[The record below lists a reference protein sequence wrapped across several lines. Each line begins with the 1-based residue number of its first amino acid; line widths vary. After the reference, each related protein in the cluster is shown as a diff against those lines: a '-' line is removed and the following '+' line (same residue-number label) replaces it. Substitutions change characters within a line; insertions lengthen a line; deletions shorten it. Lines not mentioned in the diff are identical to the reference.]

1 VRGRLLREERGFTL
15 TEVMVTTLIM
25 SIVLF
30 ALYSIFDMS
39 LRVVGYG
46 NAAVE
51 ATDEARL
58 GLAKMERELRAAY
71 PYNRTNGNTTLLTNY
86 NAQQVTF
93 GNDRNGNRRIVDAM
107 GVADANEQI
116 TYTLGGVSPP
126 YTLLRN
132 SQPVVDHVQS
142 LTLTYETR
150 DGAAPLGESAIGL
163 VNINL
168 VIQVPKGTLGTQTPV
183 TRTITTDVALRNRG
197 D

>member
-1 VRGRLLREERGFTL
+1 VRGRLLREEGGFTL

-25 SIVLF
+25 IIVLF

-46 NAAVE
+46 NASVE

-93 GNDRNGNRRIVDAM
+93 GNDRNGNRHIVDAM

-116 TYTLGGVSPP
+116 TYTLGGGSPP

-142 LTLTYETR
+142 LTLTYKTR